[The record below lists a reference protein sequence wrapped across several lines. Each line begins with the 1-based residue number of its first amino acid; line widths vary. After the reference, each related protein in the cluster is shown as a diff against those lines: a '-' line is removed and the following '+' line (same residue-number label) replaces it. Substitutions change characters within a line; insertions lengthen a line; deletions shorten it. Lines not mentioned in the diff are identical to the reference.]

1 MPKTKKNVGFNP
13 TQWND
18 SMKIQTLFKKI
29 WPKIL
34 AVYPT
39 VIWVNVV
46 AIVCLGV
53 GVGAL
58 SALHLNPTQLATFD
72 SMFKTTLWIQGVLL
86 GIHTWVVS
94 CEDYPTTSDSSS
106 LKSVTVACDPSHDD
120 KKLMNLRRLK
130 L

>member
-1 MPKTKKNVGFNP
+1 M
-13 TQWND
+13 
-18 SMKIQTLFKKI
+18 I
-29 WPKIL
+29 

-53 GVGAL
+53 GVVAL

-72 SMFKTTLWIQGVLL
+72 SMFKATMWVQGVLL
-86 GIHTWVVS
+86 GIHTWFVS
-94 CEDYPTTSDSSS
+94 CEDYPTENDSTS
-106 LKSVTVACDPSHDD
+106 LQSVTVAGEIECDHEELVKP
-120 KKLMNLRRLK
+120 RRLK